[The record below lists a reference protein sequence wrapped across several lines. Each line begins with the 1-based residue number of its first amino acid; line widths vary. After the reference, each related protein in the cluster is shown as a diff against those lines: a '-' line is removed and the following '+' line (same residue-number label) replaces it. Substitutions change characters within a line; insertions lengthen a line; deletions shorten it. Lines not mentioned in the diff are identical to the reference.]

1 MNEKNNASQGFVDKS
16 NAEIPADFKKQVEEQ
31 YKKIQTTELTKEQF
45 FEQQKNEF
53 FRLKAV

>member
-45 FEQQKNEF
+45 
-53 FRLKAV
+53 